1 MFIVADNIQRAKEF
15 AHAGHDSIGQKRKY
29 TGEPYWVHTDAVA
42 LAVHNWPVNYIPA
55 HIIAEIVAHLH
66 DLPEDVNKY
75 PYNLLGIRER
85 FGATVAYLVEEL
97 THKYTS
103 EAYPNL
109 NRAERKV
116 LEAWRLGNASAWAQT
131 IKVFDLMD
139 NTKSIVAHDPN
150 FAKVYLREKDHLF
163 KMMTKVEPAL
173 MRQAKNQLKREKKKL
188 GIDNW

>member
-1 MFIVADNIQRAKEF
+1 MITSADIQRAKEF
-15 AHAGHDSIGQKRKY
+15 AHAGHDSIGQTRKY
-29 TGEPYWVHTDAVA
+29 TNEPYWVHTDAVA
-42 LAVHNWPVNYIPA
+42 AAIQNAPVSYFPS
-55 HIIAEIVAHLH
+55 HIIAVIVAHLH

-109 NRAERKV
+109 NRAERKM
-116 LEAWRLGNASAWAQT
+116 LEAWRLGNASGWAQT

-139 NTKSIVAHDPN
+139 NSKSIVKYDPN
-150 FAKVYLREKDHLF
+150 FAKVFLREKAHLLN
-163 KMMTKVEPAL
+163 TD
-173 MRQAKNQLKREKKKL
+173 RE
-188 GIDNW
+188 